1 MQLVAYETEVSA
13 LAVNLAHTCTALEG
27 DTVKATRTAYLEKK
41 NNLLKEDL
49 VEERHLK
56 EGSSPRLNLQWTRSS
71 FFPAFVLRGVGNSLL
86 REHLGS

>member
-56 EGSSPRLNLQWTRSS
+56 EGGISKAQFAMDKVVILPSFRSARS
-71 FFPAFVLRGVGNSLL
+71 WQLAT
-86 REHLGS
+86 